1 MGNTTSGG
9 NPLSGTTQMVNL
21 FQEIAA
27 SQSLSSQNLQDLK
40 AYAQEAQQ
48 NLYNDVTGKKDAAI
62 NAAYGELLANS
73 NALHGMN
80 YYLKRNTQLN
90 AVQNDIIGTATA
102 QASAI
107 QNDQNLAIRQ
117 NQINEWEASNK
128 LDTLFVYQMLLIG
141 LSIMII
147 LTYLYR
153 QNMIGSSIFYGVSL
167 LLSLIIIFTI
177 VNRAQ
182 YTKSVRDRRF
192 WNKRRFPT
200 ETKPINT
207 NLCLTLNSQTGVT
220 LTDTS
225 GNSIGL
231 SSMPSMPSMDMMSS
245 MM

>member
-1 MGNTTSGG
+1 
-9 NPLSGTTQMVNL
+9 MVGL

-90 AVQNDIIGTATA
+90 TVQNDIIGTATA

-107 QNDQNLAIRQ
+107 QEDQNLAIRQ
-117 NQINEWEASNK
+117 NEINEWEASNK

-147 LTYLYR
+147 FTYLYR
-153 QNMIGSSIFYGVSL
+153 QNMIGSSIFYGVGL
-167 LLSLIIIFTI
+167 LLALRITFTI

-225 GNSIGL
+225 GNSIGM

>member
-1 MGNTTSGG
+1 
-9 NPLSGTTQMVNL
+9 MVNL

-107 QNDQNLAIRQ
+107 QEDQNLAIRQ
-117 NQINEWEASNK
+117 NEINEWEASNK

-153 QNMIGSSIFYGVSL
+153 QNMIGSSIFYGVGL
-167 LLSLIIIFTI
+167 LLALIITFTI

-225 GNSIGL
+225 GNSIGMSSM
-231 SSMPSMPSMDMMSS
+231 SSMPSMNMMSS